1 MQLTDTLQIVLSTL
15 AAGGVM
21 GLVLAWLLKAWLG
34 ERIKQSIQDEYARSL
49 AQFEAAM
56 TVRTGHEGSLLNG
69 VLERYWQLGAVAAEI
84 AHNTT
89 QLTVRVL
96 LEQSRLLREGLDE
109 RRVLEEASKFFEP
122 ESIEILNSA
131 VSLKS
136 HYVLLPKSVI
146 EALQEFETRTWI
158 VLKEQKFREVA
169 GVYAS
174 FDALLTSIRTVSAE
188 LLVGTKSF
196 HELIRESPA
205 AGFTPHYLRVALRWN
220 AD

>member
-1 MQLTDTLQIVLSTL
+1 MQLPDTVQIVLSTL
-15 AAGGVM
+15 AAGGVT
-21 GLVLAWLLKAWLG
+21 GLALAWLLKSWLG

-56 TVRTGHEGSLLNG
+56 TVRSGHEASLLNG
-69 VLERYWQLGAVAAEI
+69 VIERYWRLGALAAEN
-84 AHNTT
+84 ANKTT
-89 QLTVRVL
+89 QLISRVL
-96 LEQSRLLREGLDE
+96 VEQSRLLREGLDE
-109 RRVLEEASKFFEP
+109 PRVLEEVNKFFEP
-122 ESIEILNSA
+122 ESLEILNSA

-136 HYVLLPKSVI
+136 HYVLLPTSVI

-158 VLKEQKFREVA
+158 VLKEHKFREVA

-174 FDALLTSIRTVSAE
+174 FDALLSSIRTVSAE

-205 AGFTPHYLRVALRWN
+205 AGFTPPYIRDKLRWN